1 VTSPPRHPDPY
12 RPLFLVGLA
21 HAVAGTLVWPH
32 AAHGLVGYT
41 GVVQSTHK
49 MEGFQQSFVAGFML
63 TALGGLTHGG
73 KSTKR
78 EMVLVTAAQIGVGVA
93 TLFGSAIA
101 AHGAFLFGMLVLFVA
116 AATRSRRGQSTGRPP
131 RELVFIV
138 TALVLGLVGAIVLV
152 AGALR
157 SDGVLLV
164 LGTRFVAQGE
174 VLTLVVGVGSMLIP
188 TFLGHRKSVPLATAG
203 VPLWRS
209 RLGFYL
215 LIAAVLAGSFALEGA
230 GLGTVAALAR
240 ALAVTAVLLGVWKIQ
255 KESGAGRLAFALRGA
270 GVAIL
275 VGVWLTVAWPARPLL
290 GEHLVFIG
298 GFGLLTMGIATR
310 VVVSHGG
317 WSLDDE
323 PRLLHPAA
331 LLALAAAL
339 VARLAAE
346 LVPAQAASLWA
357 TSGVSWIVAWLVWS
371 ASAVPRILG
380 RAPSSAS

>member
-1 VTSPPRHPDPY
+1 M
-12 RPLFLVGLA
+12 
-21 HAVAGTLVWPH
+21 
-32 AAHGLVGYT
+32 
-41 GVVQSTHK
+41 

-93 TLFGSAIA
+93 TLFGSAAA

-164 LGTRFVAQGE
+164 LGTRFVAQGG

-188 TFLGHRKSVPLATAG
+188 TFLGHRKSVPLATAS

-230 GLGTVAALAR
+230 GLFAAAAAAR

-255 KESGAGRLAFALRGA
+255 KPSSAGRLALALRGA
-270 GVAIL
+270 GGAIL

-323 PRLLHPAA
+323 PRLLHPTA

-339 VARLAAE
+339 VARVGAE
-346 LVPAQAASLWA
+346 LVSAHTATWWAASGAL
-357 TSGVSWIVAWLVWS
+357 WIVAWLAWS
-371 ASAVPRILG
+371 AAAVPRILG
-380 RAPSSAS
+380 RAPAAATSSVR